1 MKKKAYQAP
10 ELKVIKCQMENQL
23 LAASNERYGVMS
35 KSYSDDDYE
44 FDEN

>member
-23 LAASNERYGVMS
+23 LAASIETYGVMS
-35 KSYSDDDYE
+35 KSYSDSDDE